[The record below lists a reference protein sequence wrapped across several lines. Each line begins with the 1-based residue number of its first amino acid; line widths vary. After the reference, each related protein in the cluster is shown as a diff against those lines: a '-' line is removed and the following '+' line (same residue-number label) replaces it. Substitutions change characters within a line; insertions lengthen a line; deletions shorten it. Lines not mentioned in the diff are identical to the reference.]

1 MTQYPDS
8 SPEKDR
14 LYQRVQAFQ
23 FDDREAAF
31 PFHARLARENGW
43 SEGYTARVIS
53 EYRRFVF
60 LALAAGHPVTP
71 SDQVDQAWHLHL
83 LYTNS
88 YWNRFCGETLGRRLH
103 HGPTQ
108 GGASERDKFT
118 DWYLKTLQSYQHWF
132 DREPP
137 PDIWPPAGVRFG
149 QDIVWQR
156 VNVTQHWVIPYSRLR
171 GFALPAISVLI
182 IILLLLI

>member
-1 MTQYPDS
+1 MSQYQNMS
-8 SPEKDR
+8 REQENQYR
-14 LYQRVQAFQ
+14 RIQAFQ
-23 FDDREAAF
+23 FDDREAEF

-43 SEGYTARVIS
+43 SEGYTARAIS

-88 YWNRFCGETLGRRLH
+88 YWNRFCGETLGRPLH

-108 GGASERDKFT
+108 GGENERDKFT
-118 DWYLKTLQSYQHWF
+118 DWYQETLTSYQHLF
-132 DREPP
+132 NQKPP
-137 PDIWPPAGVRFG
+137 RDIWPEAEVRFSK
-149 QDIVWQR
+149 DIHWQR
-156 VNVTQHWVIPYSRLR
+156 VNESQHWVIRKTQVR
-171 GFALPAISVLI
+171 ALAFPAVSALL
-182 IILLLLI
+182 IILLLVI

>member
-1 MTQYPDS
+1 MTEYRVM
-8 SPEKDR
+8 SPQPEE
-14 LYQRVQAFQ
+14 LYRRIQGFE

-60 LALAAGHPVTP
+60 LALTAGHPVTP

-83 LYTNS
+83 LFTNS

-108 GGASERDKFT
+108 GGDSERDKFT
-118 DWYLKTLQSYQHWF
+118 DWYLETLNSYQLVF
-132 DREPP
+132 EQEPP
-137 PDIWPPAGVRFG
+137 RDIWPQAGVRFG
-149 QDIVWQR
+149 RDIVWQR
-156 VNVTQHWVIPYSRLR
+156 VNVAQHWIISRR
-171 GFALPAISVLI
+171 WVRALALTLISALV
-182 IILLLLI
+182 ILLLLLI